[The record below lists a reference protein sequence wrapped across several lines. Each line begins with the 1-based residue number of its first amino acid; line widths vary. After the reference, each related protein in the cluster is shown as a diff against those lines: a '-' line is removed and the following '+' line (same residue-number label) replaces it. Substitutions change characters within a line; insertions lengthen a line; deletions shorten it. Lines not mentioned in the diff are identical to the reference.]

1 MELRLTVV
9 DTFTAVPFGGNPAAV
24 TLLEAFFDDALLG
37 NIAREMHLS
46 ETAFLVPR
54 ADGSHDLRWFTP
66 AAEVDLCGHATLAS
80 AHVLGGAG
88 RFHTRSGLLTCTKV
102 GDWIEMDLPTDE
114 PVAAATPDDLGLP
127 DVRSF
132 QRGRFDALVEL
143 ADAAR
148 VRALV
153 PDLAALAGLG
163 GRAVI
168 VTAPGDR
175 AGIDCVSRVF
185 GPNVG
190 IPEDPATGSAHCT
203 LAAFWGARLGR
214 TELVGEQ
221 ASARGAIVRMRLAG
235 DRVVVSGQAVTVSR
249 VHMTIPD

>member
-24 TLLEAFFDDALLG
+24 TLLEAFFDDALLS

-80 AHVLGGAG
+80 AHVLGGTG

-102 GDWIEMDLPTDE
+102 DDWIEMDLPPDE
-114 PVAAATPDDLGLP
+114 PVAAETPDDLGVA

-132 QRGRFDALVEL
+132 HRGRFDALVEL
-143 ADAAR
+143 ADAAH
-148 VRALV
+148 VRTLV
-153 PDLAALAGLG
+153 PDLAALRALG

-175 AGIDCVSRVF
+175 GGIDCVSRVF

-203 LAAFWGARLGR
+203 LAAFWGAKLGR

-235 DRVVVSGQAVTVSR
+235 DRVVVSGQAVTVSQVR
-249 VHMTIPD
+249 MTIPD